1 MKVCKICGK
10 VFAVARYAG
19 RTNVCSPECASE
31 YCRQVR
37 LRHIKKGQQQ
47 AAEKQQ
53 RSAGFEMRVR
63 AAAAAGMS
71 YGQLMAMGKEK
82 RAAMVAAI
90 TDPKNNISNHNY
102 STFRREVKSINKRVN
117 FDISLF

>member
-90 TDPKNNISNHNY
+90 TDPKGNISTAHY
-102 STFRREVKSINKRVN
+102 TTGRREVKSIHRQYN
-117 FDISLF
+117 FEAILF